1 MSTGKDKQLQ
11 ERIQRIA
18 TLTREIDER
27 GAPDVRASVTE
38 LLECVMELHGAAF
51 ERLMELVS
59 RSGDAGD
66 RIVDSFVRDELVSS
80 LLLLYGLHP
89 QDLETRVQAAV
100 EKVRPSLRSHGGEVE
115 LLGISEGVVRLRLE
129 KKGNHGSSAN
139 LKSTLEQ
146 AIYEAA
152 PDVLEVICEGV
163 ADEPPG
169 GGGFVPLEMLLTKTA
184 PPSA

>member
-11 ERIQRIA
+11 QRIQRIA

-27 GAPDVRASVTE
+27 AAPDVRANVTE

-51 ERLMELVS
+51 ERLLELVS
-59 RSGDAGD
+59 RSGDAGE

-89 QDLETRVQAAV
+89 QDLETRVKAAV

-129 KKGNHGSSAN
+129 KKGNGHGSSAI
-139 LKSTLEQ
+139 LKSTVEQ

-152 PDVLEVICEGV
+152 PDVLEIICEGV
-163 ADEPPG
+163 ADEPP
-169 GGGFVPLEMLLTKTA
+169 GGFVPLEMLLTKTA